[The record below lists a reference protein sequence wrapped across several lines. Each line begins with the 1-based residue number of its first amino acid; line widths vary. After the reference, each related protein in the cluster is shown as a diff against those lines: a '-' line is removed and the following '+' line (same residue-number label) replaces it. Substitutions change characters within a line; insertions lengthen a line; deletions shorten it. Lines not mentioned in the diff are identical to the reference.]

1 MLIHHLLTPSSTFLS
16 TSLSAR
22 KEIQKTKKGHWKRY
36 NSSIKSIIYHQLL
49 ERSTWRIPIIFSPK
63 QLGRRLGAKPKRTSQ
78 AKSKEIVFFSFV
90 PTLPKGP
97 PLIDAPNY
105 PFKRTAGRFGLY
117 FFFGQKPAA
126 LPLSQHYDHHRK
138 KKIPPSCA
146 ARNIPTLPFLVSH
159 FHLET
164 DAINTSWFLLF
175 PLTLALLRIDH
186 QVLSATK

>member
-1 MLIHHLLTPSSTFLS
+1 MADPYYFFPQAIGPSP
-16 TSLSAR
+16 R
-22 KEIQKTKKGHWKRY
+22 CKTQTDKPGKKQRDY
-36 NSSIKSIIYHQLL
+36 LFFI
-49 ERSTWRIPIIFSPK
+49 RSDS
-63 QLGRRLGAKPKRTSQ
+63 
-78 AKSKEIVFFSFV
+78 
-90 PTLPKGP
+90 LPKGP

-105 PFKRTAGRFGLY
+105 PFKTDSWEVWTLFFLWSKAGRL
-117 FFFGQKPAA
+117 ATVSA
-126 LPLSQHYDHHRK
+126 LRPPP

-164 DAINTSWFLLF
+164 DAIITSWFLLF